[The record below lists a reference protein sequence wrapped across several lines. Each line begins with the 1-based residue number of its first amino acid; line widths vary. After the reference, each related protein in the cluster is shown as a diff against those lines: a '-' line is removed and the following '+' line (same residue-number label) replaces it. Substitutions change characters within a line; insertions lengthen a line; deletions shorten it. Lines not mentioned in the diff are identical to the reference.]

1 MRNLMKTTR
10 KEIRGIDISVLEII
24 ETYAKNSNITSNQL
38 IKEVITDFAKRI
50 QEVESSKILH
60 AQIDDLIEANNR
72 LIKTQNDNTF
82 AMGEIAKTILERLD
96 YYLPSIDTNE
106 IQKARPEEK
115 NEPFKL
121 DFDKEDFD

>member
-1 MRNLMKTTR
+1 MKTTR

>member
-1 MRNLMKTTR
+1 MTTIVKT
-10 KEIRGIDISVLEII
+10 IRGLDSKTIELIEQRANKLNVNPNDLIREVLND
-24 ETYAKNSNITSNQL
+24 Y
-38 IKEVITDFAKRI
+38 AKRI

-72 LIKTQNDNTF
+72 LIKTQNDNTL

-106 IQKARPEEK
+106 IQKARPKEK
-115 NEPFKL
+115 NETFK
-121 DFDKEDFD
+121 FHFANEDFD

>member
-1 MRNLMKTTR
+1 MKTTR

-24 ETYAKNSNITSNQL
+24 ETYAKNNNITSNQL

-50 QEVESSKILH
+50 QEVQSSNILH

-106 IQKARPEEK
+106 IQKARLKEK
-115 NEPFKL
+115 NESSNFDL
-121 DFDKEDFD
+121 DNETFT